1 MKTIYYDVHFKV
13 KNPKLSSETI
23 SVMLHV
29 DLEVQNDYSPRNP
42 RYPIVKRAVYGFA
55 MIIFR
60 WIYKIR
66 LLDMFSEKEIVHMTG
81 LGESLYNKAYK
92 KAYNEAYNEACS
104 KTQKNTVMKMVR
116 KNYLRNG
123 DQESAIIDLQEELE
137 LTYEQAEQLF
147 RNEIQNAE

>member
-1 MKTIYYDVHFKV
+1 
-13 KNPKLSSETI
+13 
-23 SVMLHV
+23 
-29 DLEVQNDYSPRNP
+29 
-42 RYPIVKRAVYGFA
+42 
-55 MIIFR
+55 
-60 WIYKIR
+60 
-66 LLDMFSEKEIVHMTG
+66 MTG